1 MSDYHA
7 APLFDVASYARRG
20 PGRRERLSAAEI
32 DQVRRTVGQAPEVM
46 VKVLAG
52 GQPTAKGARQHL
64 DYVGREGELE
74 LETDAGERLTGED
87 AAQRIVD
94 DWDLDLEEGRPGS
107 RLGVSDA
114 ARRPKLVHKLVFSM
128 PQGTPADKVL
138 GAVRDFAREEFGL
151 KHRYA
156 LVLHTDDDHPHVH
169 VVVKA
174 VSEQGDRLNIRKATL
189 RHWRAEFARQLRA
202 HGVEAN
208 ATERAVRGQA
218 AKAYTD
224 GVYRAAQRGA
234 STHQRA
240 REQAAVTVGRDHV
253 PESASAARL
262 AATNRAVRD
271 GFLVLAQQL
280 ANQGEVE
287 LGRATRR
294 FAEAFPLART
304 DQQSLR
310 ERVLDSGRAPQIL
323 SRSGRPDPTV
333 LR

>member
-20 PGRRERLSAAEI
+20 PGRRDRLSPAKI
-32 DQVRRTVGQAPEVM
+32 DQVRRTVGRAPEVM
-46 VKVLAG
+46 VKVLSG

-64 DYVGREGELE
+64 EYVGRGGELE
-74 LETDAGERLTGED
+74 LETDAREQLTGED

-94 DWDLDLEEGRPGS
+94 DWDLDLENGRPGS
-107 RLGVSDA
+107 RLSVSDPA
-114 ARRPKLVHKLVFSM
+114 HRPKLVHKLVFSM
-128 PQGTPADKVL
+128 PPGTPADKVL
-138 GAVRDFAREEFGL
+138 GAVRDFARDEFGL

-174 VSEQGDRLNIRKATL
+174 VSEQGERLNIRKATL

-240 REQAAVTVGRDHV
+240 REQAAVTVGRDRV

-262 AATNRAVRD
+262 ATTNRAVRD
-271 GFLVLAQQL
+271 GFFLLAQQL
-280 ANQGEVE
+280 TEEGEAA
-287 LGRATRR
+287 LGRVTVSVRGSR
-294 FAEAFPLART
+294 L
-304 DQQSLR
+304 LR
-310 ERVLDSGRAPQIL
+310 SAG
-323 SRSGRPDPTV
+323 
-333 LR
+333 